1 MQDASTAT
9 RVEKE
14 EKKQQTNQMKLRSI
28 LKNEGDKWHS

>member
-14 EKKQQTNQMKLRSI
+14 EKNQKTNQMKLRSI
-28 LKNEGDKWHS
+28 LKNEGGK